1 MDGLLMMSSTDSA
14 FVCDRLMAYKTG
26 SGNVTEEEHSAGGVD
41 VGLSSCFVAAKVWLK
56 GLNLSQP

>member
-1 MDGLLMMSSTDSA
+1 
-14 FVCDRLMAYKTG
+14 MAYKTG